1 MRDKDGEGAMKEGTN
16 SFYCSDE
23 ELVRQVNEL
32 LDGNTEYRS
41 LSHFVVSCVRN
52 QVEAEG
58 GNRDGEMINIKIEDK
73 ELAEYVETKHTDGE
87 FYSEGHVV
95 TIALTRMKEDDKG
108 DMLV

>member
-1 MRDKDGEGAMKEGTN
+1 MSDTGKEEYMKGGTN

-32 LDGNTEYRS
+32 LDGNTAYRS
-41 LSHFVVSCVRN
+41 LSHFVVSCIRN

-58 GNRDGEMINIKIEDK
+58 EDSEGGVVNIKIEDK